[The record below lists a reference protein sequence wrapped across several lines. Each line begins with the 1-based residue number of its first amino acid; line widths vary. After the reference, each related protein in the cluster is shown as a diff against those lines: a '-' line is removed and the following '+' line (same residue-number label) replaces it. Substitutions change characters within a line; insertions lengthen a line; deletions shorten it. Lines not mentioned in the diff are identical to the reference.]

1 MNPGASQLA
10 LSTSLFSVQ
19 RTPTTRNSSRGTW
32 VDNPARQ
39 PGLWRLDGAARLLY
53 RISCKGDPSYELPRS
68 DTDEWIAA
76 NISPPYRTPPQI
88 LRVKHHGRW

>member
-32 VDNPARQ
+32 VDNPARE
-39 PGLWRLDGAARLLY
+39 PGL
-53 RISCKGDPSYELPRS
+53 
-68 DTDEWIAA
+68 
-76 NISPPYRTPPQI
+76 
-88 LRVKHHGRW
+88 